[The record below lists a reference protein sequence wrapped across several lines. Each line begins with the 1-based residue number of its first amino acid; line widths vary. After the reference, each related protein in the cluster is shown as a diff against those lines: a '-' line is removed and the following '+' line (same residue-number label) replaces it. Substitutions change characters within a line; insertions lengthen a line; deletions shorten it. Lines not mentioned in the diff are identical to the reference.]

1 MTNRDKQLFQIAK
14 KENVGLE
21 ANWLGNFVEGMEMLW
36 DVWIVDQMGVA
47 KLLLKNICD
56 AEWETLSKRGSLFRV
71 PSGFLLRLLQSVDD
85 VIEID

>member
-1 MTNRDKQLFQIAK
+1 M
-14 KENVGLE
+14 
-21 ANWLGNFVEGMEMLW
+21 GNFVEGMGMLW

-85 VIEID
+85 IIEID